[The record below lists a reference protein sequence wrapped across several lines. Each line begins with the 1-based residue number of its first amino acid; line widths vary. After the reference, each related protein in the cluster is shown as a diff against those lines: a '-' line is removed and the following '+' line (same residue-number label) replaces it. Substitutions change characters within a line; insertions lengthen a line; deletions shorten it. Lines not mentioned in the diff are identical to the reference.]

1 MAIGTTPGSASG
13 GTFRSLQV
21 RNFRLF
27 FLGQLVSVTGTWM
40 QTVAQNWLVLS
51 LTGSGVALGITVA
64 LQFLPTLLFGLWGGL
79 VADRFD
85 KRRVLIATQ
94 VAPAVLALV
103 MGLLVATG
111 SAQLWMV
118 YGLAFLLGVVHMVDM
133 PTRQA
138 FVMEMVG
145 PDEIAN
151 AVALNSAMFNTGRLL
166 GPAAAGV
173 LIATAGIAPS
183 FLINAASFLAVIAGL
198 VAMRPDDL
206 FRQPPA
212 PRARGD
218 VRAGLRYVWTSPAL
232 RPPLLLVAVIG
243 TFGFNFAV
251 VLPLLARFS
260 FGGGAR
266 MYGVLTSLMALGSLL
281 GALFAASRARPT
293 RPVLLRSAAAFGALT
308 VAAGL
313 ISSPVVLAPVLVAVG
328 AAMMVFLATANATL
342 QLNADPTMRG
352 RVMALYGLVFLGT
365 TPLGGPL
372 LGWVGETWGAR
383 AGLAFAGAVS
393 LAAAAAAMVAAWR
406 DPGGLRAGGPPA
418 LVIDEAA
425 A

>member
-1 MAIGTTPGSASG
+1 MRTRFRSG
-13 GTFRSLQV
+13 LGRTFRSLRV
-21 RNFRLF
+21 RNYRLF
-27 FLGQLVSVTGTWM
+27 VAGQLVSVTGTWM
-40 QTVAQNWLVLS
+40 QTVAQNWLVLT
-51 LTGSGVALGITVA
+51 LTGSGVALGVTVA
-64 LQFLPTLLFGLWGGL
+64 LQFLPTLLFGMWGGL

-85 KRRVLIATQ
+85 KRRVLIVTQ
-94 VAPAVLALV
+94 VVPAVLAVAMWVLI
-103 MGLLVATG
+103 ATG
-111 SAQLWMV
+111 TVELWMV
-118 YGLAFLLGVVHMVDM
+118 YGLAFLLGCVHMVDM

-145 PDEIAN
+145 PGEVAN

-173 LIATAGIAPS
+173 LIAGVGIAPS
-183 FLINAASFLAVIAGL
+183 FLINAVSFVAVIIGL
-198 VAMRPDDL
+198 AAMRTDEL
-206 FRQPPA
+206 FRQAPG

-218 VRAGLRYVWTSPAL
+218 VRAGLRYVWNSPVL

-251 VLPLLARFS
+251 VLPLLARFT

-266 MYGVLTSLMALGSLL
+266 MYGLLTSLMAGGSLV
-281 GALFAASRARPT
+281 GALFAASRRSPSRT
-293 RPVLLRSAAAFGALT
+293 VLLRSAAAFGALT
-308 VAAGL
+308 LMAAAVP
-313 ISSPVVLAPVLVAVG
+313 SPVVVAPVLVAVG

-372 LGWVGETWGAR
+372 LGWIGETWGAR
-383 AGLAFAGAVS
+383 AGLAFAGGISLVAAV
-393 LAAAAAAMVAAWR
+393 AAMAAV
-406 DPGGLRAGGPPA
+406 GRAGAGGAGSGRPAA
-418 LVIDEAA
+418 LVVDEAA
-425 A
+425 